1 MTANIVDHLTA
12 FIAVAETGSFSVAAR
27 SLKRAV
33 SSISYSVAQL
43 EAQCGFPLLERR
55 AKRSKR
61 SELTERGRV
70 LFGEAKAVVEGAR
83 RFASHAASLETGAET
98 RIRIAVDVLFPL
110 ADLRAALKSF
120 VIAHE
125 RAQLQLFTS
134 SLNNLWDDLRSR
146 RFDFALSLVAAMPL
160 DMEGRS
166 FRQITLGPIASTSHP
181 LALLKRPIT
190 LSDLQRGR
198 QIYFVGSPDIVLE
211 RVGRVFSLDIWTAN
225 DLEHIRMLIRNGFG
239 WCFGTEEFFSDEL
252 RSGSV
257 RMLPCSD
264 AQLQPTRTISAVWL
278 AERRPGP
285 LGRELMRLIGTS
297 YGVAPNAQGEERPR
311 KAKLRKLVKTAPK
324 KHRRL

>member
-27 SLKRAV
+27 NLSRAV

-55 AKRSKR
+55 AKRS
-61 SELTERGRV
+61 ELTERGRA

-83 RFASHAASLETGAET
+83 RFTAHAASLERGAET
-98 RIRIAVDVLFPL
+98 RIRIGVDVVFPL
-110 ADLRAALKSF
+110 ADLQAALKSF
-120 VIAHE
+120 VVAHE
-125 RAQLQLFTS
+125 RVQLQLFTS

-146 RFDFALSLVAAMPL
+146 RFDFALSLVAAIPL
-160 DMEGRS
+160 DVEGRS
-166 FRQITLGPIASTSHP
+166 FRQIALSPIAATSHP
-181 LALLKRPIT
+181 LALLKRPLS
-190 LSDLQRGR
+190 LSDLQRER

-211 RVGRVFSLDIWTAN
+211 RVGRVFSLDVWTAN
-225 DLEHIRMLIRNGFG
+225 DLEHIRLLIRNGFG
-239 WCFGTEEFFSDEL
+239 WCFGTEEFFSEEL

-257 RMLPCSD
+257 QILPCSD

-297 YGVAPNAQGEERPR
+297 FGVAPNAQGEERPR
-311 KAKLRKLVKTAPK
+311 KPKPRKLAKTSPK